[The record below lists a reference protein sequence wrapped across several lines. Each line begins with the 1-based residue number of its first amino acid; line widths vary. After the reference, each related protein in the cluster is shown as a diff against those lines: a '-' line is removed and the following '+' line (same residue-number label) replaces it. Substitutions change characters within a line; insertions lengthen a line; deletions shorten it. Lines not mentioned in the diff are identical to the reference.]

1 MRNHP
6 EILEA
11 VILDGVA
18 PVEFTA
24 YNQITN
30 VQDSFRRVFEA
41 CKADE
46 GCNKRRPDLEK
57 TLSEVVAKLDAN
69 PAPVVTQS
77 NGMTVTLK
85 VDGFAVLNHLFS
97 QIVGGSAE
105 VPMTIY
111 NLKAGDPATLAK
123 MAPSAPSPSGD
134 NGRLMHFAVNCSDD
148 PNASLAEFKLNE
160 LAPVYQSY
168 AWDDAVRLLA
178 GCKVLKVPQLP
189 AISDKPVA
197 SDLPVLLFNG
207 GLDPATAPDYGAR
220 IAKVLP
226 NSQNILFP
234 AAGHGQA
241 QNVCAMSILQAFAKN
256 PKAKVDTSC
265 IPPKVIFVPIDAS
278 ATSADGKAK
287 ITMTLP
293 PGFISAPGQWLF
305 GTGVVALAAYPAG
318 TTAEGAL

>member
-1 MRNHP
+1 M
-6 EILEA
+6 
-11 VILDGVA
+11 
-18 PVEFTA
+18 
-24 YNQITN
+24 
-30 VQDSFRRVFEA
+30 S
-41 CKADE
+41 
-46 GCNKRRPDLEK
+46 
-57 TLSEVVAKLDAN
+57 S
-69 PAPVVTQS
+69 
-77 NGMTVTLK
+77 
-85 VDGFAVLNHLFS
+85 
-97 QIVGGSAE
+97 
-105 VPMTIY
+105 
-111 NLKAGDPATLAK
+111 
-123 MAPSAPSPSGD
+123 
-134 NGRLMHFAVNCSDD
+134 
-148 PNASLAEFKLNE
+148 
-160 LAPVYQSY
+160 APVYQSY

-278 ATSADGKAK
+278 ATSTDGKAK

-293 PGFISAPGQWLF
+293 PGFVSAPGQWLF

-318 TTAEGAL
+318 TTAEGALESMLKQLNIPLDAAAGQRCRPYRRSAGQDGQRQCDTWWHPVWLRFLCPCEQGRRVRGHLLAKQPVHPGRAGASRSCRRC